1 MIIILKIIL
10 KDHMI
15 LYILYYFYNNLYIFH
30 KMFLLMKIFEFLN
43 NVNRIF
49 LLNRFFK
56 NDFITK
62 TMIVFLLMNFKSNFF
77 HFNNIKYRQ
86 F

>member
-1 MIIILKIIL
+1 
-10 KDHMI
+10 
-15 LYILYYFYNNLYIFH
+15 
-30 KMFLLMKIFEFLN
+30 MFLLMKIFEFLN